1 MKKHSEDEL
10 QRLLEE
16 GVKTNQFLPMS
27 AQDKEEFDIYNRL
40 FDVLKMEPDAGP
52 SYYFSKKVTDA
63 LRSEIKLKDR
73 KSYYISLASILFI
86 CVAGILGVMLFTDS
100 LFDTGLI
107 QIVLLGKWM
116 FIFCLICLLIIQ
128 FADRKILQAK
138 LDDHWR

>member
-16 GVKTNQFLPMS
+16 GIKTNQFLPMS

-52 SYYFSKKVTDA
+52 SYYFSKKIADT

-73 KSYYISLASILFI
+73 KSYYISLASILFS
-86 CVAGILGVMLFTDS
+86 CVAGTLGVMLFTDS
-100 LFDTGLI
+100 LFHTGLI
-107 QIVLLGKWM
+107 QIVLSGKWIFM
-116 FIFCLICLLIIQ
+116 FCLICLLIIQ

-138 LDDHWR
+138 LDDHN